1 MPAGLLL
8 FRRAFLVL
16 IQRFATFWTET
27 ELASLRSR
35 AARGLANTYLCAGLL
50 IFGEA
55 RDSSSSTSRVGA
67 PTSPDLAVASHAKN
81 GAKAT
86 SRAVRLQ

>member
-1 MPAGLLL
+1 MPRGFLLS
-8 FRRAFLVL
+8 RRAYSVL

-55 RDSSSSTSRVGA
+55 RYSSSSTSRDG
-67 PTSPDLAVASHAKN
+67 PDSLGSGLPSKQMVQKSTAVVVTGK
-81 GAKAT
+81 
-86 SRAVRLQ
+86 